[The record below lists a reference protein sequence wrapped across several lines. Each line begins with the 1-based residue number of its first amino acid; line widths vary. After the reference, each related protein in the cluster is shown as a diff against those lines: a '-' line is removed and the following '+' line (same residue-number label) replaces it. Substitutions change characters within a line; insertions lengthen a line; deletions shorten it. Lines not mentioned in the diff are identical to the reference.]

1 MEKKLE
7 SAKAVKQPTDLKK
20 LSYEQLENAC
30 QQLSVQ
36 NQQLLQ
42 QRNQL
47 VAALRQANLGNL
59 YKRLDYL
66 FNIIEKDNQYLSTEF
81 KQQCA
86 SEIETLMA
94 TPENELVGDNPEAP
108 VEEKKEE

>member
-7 SAKAVKQPTDLKK
+7 AAKAATQQPDLKK

-36 NQQLLQ
+36 NQQLIQ

-47 VAALRQANLGNL
+47 VAALRQANLTNL

-66 FNIIEKDNQYLSTEF
+66 FNVIEKDNKYLSTEF
-81 KQQCA
+81 KEQCG

-94 TPENELVGDNPEAP
+94 TPENELVGDEAP
-108 VEEKKEE
+108 SEEKKEE